1 MVQYKPTVSVGGPQL
16 FLDWRKEMYG
26 GAFSPSSLVPAIW
39 REFMVKDIAF
49 GGHSC
54 ESKFFIGQQ

>member
-1 MVQYKPTVSVGGPQL
+1 VSVSGPQL

-26 GAFSPSSLVPAIW
+26 AAFSPSSLIPAVW

-49 GGHSC
+49 GGDSC
-54 ESKFFIGQQ
+54 ESKFFIGLQ